1 MGVSDVSTPHQHGG
15 TDAPECTT
23 CVTESDDLAR
33 LIREHRLVGS
43 TIYDAACACG
53 DTSDHTTHLT
63 FVLSSRDAELRAGV
77 ERELRKAW
85 NCNHWKRPVF
95 ADTDGKEEVSDG

>member
-1 MGVSDVSTPHQHGG
+1 MSTPHTHGG

-23 CVTESDDLAR
+23 CVTAPAHDDLAR

-43 TIYDAACACG
+43 SIYDAACACG

-63 FVLSSRDAELRAGV
+63 SVLSSRDAKLRAEV
-77 ERELRKAW
+77 ERKLRKAW

-95 ADTDGKEEVSDG
+95 SDTDEKEEVSDG